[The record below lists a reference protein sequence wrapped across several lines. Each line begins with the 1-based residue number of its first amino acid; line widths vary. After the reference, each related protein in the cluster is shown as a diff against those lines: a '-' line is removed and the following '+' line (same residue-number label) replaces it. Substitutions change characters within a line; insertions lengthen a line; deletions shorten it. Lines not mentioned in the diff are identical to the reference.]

1 MMMKT
6 MNTQAH
12 GASSTMPTTMNEQMM
27 MGHYR
32 RFGLMVGVSFA
43 AMYILMYA
51 MVNILPNVFN
61 SINQVYMAGLMAA
74 PMAFIEIILMRSMY
88 PDKKRNAVILVG
100 SLLALGFF
108 WAGIRNQIGVGDRQ
122 FVRSMI
128 PHHSGAILMCNEAKI
143 TDPELKGLCATIVK
157 GQQEE
162 VDQMKAILARLQ

>member
-1 MMMKT
+1 MQT
-6 MNTQAH
+6 MNAH
-12 GASSTMPTTMNEQMM
+12 ANQVNDETPMQMNSLTM
-27 MGHYR
+27 MGQYK
-32 RFGLMVGVSFA
+32 RFALMVGVSFA
-43 AMYILMYA
+43 AMYVLMYA
-51 MVNILPNVFN
+51 MVNVLPNVFN

-74 PMAFIEIILMRSMY
+74 PMAIIEILLMSSMY
-88 PDKKRNAVILVG
+88 PDKKKNAVILVV

-108 WAGIRNQIGVGDRQ
+108 WAGIRNQLGVGDRQ